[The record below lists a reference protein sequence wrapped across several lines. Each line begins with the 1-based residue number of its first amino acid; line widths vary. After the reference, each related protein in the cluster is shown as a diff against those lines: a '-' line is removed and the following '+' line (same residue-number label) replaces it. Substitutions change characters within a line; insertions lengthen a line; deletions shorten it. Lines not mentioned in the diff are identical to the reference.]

1 MARILLIAATLLGL
15 AATSP
20 PLNAQTACG
29 KRDQIVTRLAEKY
42 GEQHRSSGLQDPTR
56 LVEVWIS
63 QSTGTWTLLF
73 TRADGLA
80 CIAASGSN
88 WLDYPPKLV
97 AMGVDS

>member
-1 MARILLIAATLLGL
+1 MARHLLIAATLLGL
-15 AATSP
+15 AAAPP
-20 PLNAQTACG
+20 PLQAQTACG
-29 KRDQIVTRLAEKY
+29 SRDRIVERLAEKY
-42 GEQHRSSGLQDPTR
+42 GEQHRGSGLQDPSR

-88 WLDYPPKLV
+88 WLDYPPRL
-97 AMGVDS
+97 AAAGVDS